1 MDVNIYCL
9 ELMLILL
16 NIYQP
21 WKLMKKFILAETLF
35 LRRKDKKHQ
44 KKKNLVVN
52 LLELTQEKKAMMET
66 MKPAEYKHFKK
77 LSKKLRKLNKKLKEL
92 EDKIE
97 QIDRLN
103 HSIKQITKLQTIK
116 N

>member
-1 MDVNIYCL
+1 
-9 ELMLILL
+9 
-16 NIYQP
+16 
-21 WKLMKKFILAETLF
+21 
-35 LRRKDKKHQ
+35 
-44 KKKNLVVN
+44 
-52 LLELTQEKKAMMET
+52 MMET